1 MTQMDFTMLGEGA
14 QLLQGS
20 LIIEE
25 ASLYKAFEQV
35 KDGRKEKG
43 KRYPLALIL
52 SLLFLGKMAGEKNIK
67 GVVEWVQERKNL
79 LKQLFS

>member
-1 MTQMDFTMLGEGA
+1 MLGEGA